1 MFALAV
7 TAGVVT
13 MTALGGFVYFRNIK
27 KNIIRPIELLNH
39 ASGELVDNIEKGVVF
54 SREGDRIWKCRNCGH
69 IVIGKNAPK
78 ICPVCAHPQSYFEI
92 SVENY

>member
-1 MFALAV
+1 MFALVV

-39 ASGELVDNIEKGVVF
+39 ASGELVDNIEKDVTFDVDIHTGDELEALADASGTTDWDVKAHET
-54 SREGDRIWKCRNCGH
+54 RLHEGDPC
-69 IVIGKNAPK
+69 
-78 ICPVCAHPQSYFEI
+78 Q
-92 SVENY
+92 